1 MSVSIRA
8 YRPTDHSVCRALWAE
23 LTEVQRDLYD
33 DPDLGGPDPSAG
45 FEEYLTRLDL
55 SGMWVA
61 ERSEDGVGGW
71 IGLTLSSGR
80 AGEVYP
86 VVVTQ
91 RHRSKGVGRALL
103 AHVADQAR
111 KRSLR
116 QLVVMPESRNIA
128 AIKVL
133 HATGYD
139 TLDAVR
145 LTLDL
150 TGTER
155 TNGDEIDLHGLR
167 FRT

>member
-23 LTEVQRDLYD
+23 LTQVQRDLYD
-33 DPDLGGPDPSAG
+33 DPDRGGADPGVG

-61 ERSEDGVGGW
+61 EHSEDGVVGFV
-71 IGLTLSSGR
+71 GLTLNGR

-91 RHRSKGVGRALL
+91 RHRSQGIGTALL

-111 KRSLR
+111 NRALR
-116 QLVVMPESRNIA
+116 ELVVIPESRNVA
-128 AIKVL
+128 AIRCL
-133 HATGYD
+133 HAAGYD
-139 TLDAVR
+139 MLAAVR
-145 LTLDL
+145 LTLNL
-150 TGTER
+150 AGIRRET
-155 TNGDEIDLHGLR
+155 DEMDVHNLR
-167 FRT
+167 FRY